1 MPCQARGKVCHC
13 PQRRPSRS
21 RAKPWSTAQ
30 SEGWADVT
38 ALFRRTEVRP
48 QHGQASLG
56 VLTVSIPL
64 QDRLPWE
71 AVLPIGQAR
80 SLPVARGGRTLTGLL
95 EQTLECAD
103 RLVLTR
109 GDLPACR
116 QSQDR
121 RVAKKGACLRC
132 TEPGRAATM
141 PHRWVWTIRGLPIL
155 MDRIARMN
163 CCWSVVSKVGAIAF
177 ALRNGETLGPTSPLY
192 PSCIRE

>member
-1 MPCQARGKVCHC
+1 M
-13 PQRRPSRS
+13 
-21 RAKPWSTAQ
+21 
-30 SEGWADVT
+30 
-38 ALFRRTEVRP
+38 RP

-64 QDRLPWE
+64 QGRLPWE

-116 QSQDR
+116 QPQDR

-141 PHRWVWTIRGLPIL
+141 PHRWVWTIRGMPIL

-177 ALRNGETLGPTSPLY
+177 ALRNGGTLGPTSPLY
-192 PSCIRE
+192 PSFIR